1 MQILPSDIC
10 NRSLDSIGSTK
21 IVGDLMDGSPE
32 SEVMRRSYGQTLRQL
47 LRAANWG
54 FARKMAHLQ
63 LLGDA
68 TQTTPPPG
76 VSSYVEQPWYYAYA
90 WPTDGVKAR
99 FVPWEFGNN
108 LGGVPPGN
116 EAIPDV
122 PLTGQGTSTPAFPP
136 RLIPTRFVAGSSDQ
150 YPVKIGQV
158 GWDAMPD
165 LPEGTGPIT
174 RRIILTNVQHARL
187 VYTALVTEIEVWDE
201 LFSEAMVATLASR
214 MALRV
219 LDDKKYAL
227 QVRNEQIAIAKNA
240 ITQARIADGNEG
252 WYSTDHMPEWI
263 TRRSHGGWG
272 GGYGLDG
279 PGVLGYGW
287 DAMSFGDGGAAY

>member
-1 MQILPSDIC
+1 MQMVVADVC
-10 NRSLDSIGSTK
+10 NRAFDNLGSPK
-21 IVGDLMDGSPE
+21 VIGDLSDGSDE
-32 SEVMRRSYGQTLRQL
+32 SELLRRTYGQTLRQL
-47 LRAANWG
+47 LRAANWN

-76 VSSYVEQPWYYAYA
+76 VSPYVEQPWYYAYA

-99 FVPWEFGNN
+99 FVPWDFNTGVD
-108 LGGVPPGN
+108 GVPAGN
-116 EAIPDV
+116 ESIPDV
-122 PLTGQGTSTPAFPP
+122 PLTGPGTSTPAFPP

-150 YPVKIGQV
+150 YPSIIGQTD
-158 GWDAMPD
+158 WTAMPD
-165 LPEGTGPIT
+165 LTEGTGLIN
-174 RRIILTNVQHARL
+174 RRIILTNVRNARL

-214 MALRV
+214 LALRTI
-219 LDDKKYAL
+219 DDKKLAL
-227 QVRNEQIAIAKNA
+227 QMRNEQVAIAKNA
-240 ITQARIADGNEG
+240 VTQARIADGNEG

-287 DAMSFGDGGAAY
+287 DTCSWADGSVY